1 VACLR
6 DAGLDIAEEV
16 KSKGDLAKVQASF
29 NAWAAHDLL
38 GDGADRDPDRRS
50 RRVALSTAGS
60 WTSCGD
66 LVPRARRMKLAI
78 TK

>member
-6 DAGLDIAEEV
+6 DASLDIADEV

-38 GDGADRDPDRRS
+38 GDGADRDIRI
-50 RRVALSTAGS
+50 VEAAE
-60 WTSCGD
+60 
-66 LVPRARRMKLAI
+66 
-78 TK
+78 